1 MRRVVVAATFLLAV
15 AFLSLSCG
23 ATVRELESQ
32 AGAAPN
38 ASATPVP
45 SVSITPAPNCDA
57 LARVTPVPAP
67 GLVTT
72 DLGNGMQ
79 SITSAEAGYSIVVPG
94 KWSVSPGILTSSS
107 PSFGQ
112 AHISSFDPKNFDPA
126 SVRASGRMLSPDVG
140 IRLDIEL
147 WRNPKV
153 EKPEDYA
160 KNVRIGPDQS
170 AVLPGRVVTIA
181 GQRAYYTTIH
191 DEFRFQP
198 TTGPLEVTRQTR
210 LLWLVPVVRP
220 DRMLVVYATPGE
232 SGLRSL
238 VEAALAT
245 LQLSQP
251 VVSHLPVVN
260 QRDTVLRQWLYDKNG
275 TRIAGRRAEAKLISY
290 TDAAA
295 AMNSGSLLRID
306 RDPDELF
313 WLVAVS
319 GPDLPQGRFG
329 PLGRGGPLQPQTSPA
344 PVTWIQFSAP
354 ATNGRYEGTGTRY
367 ATTGNWPPDFDALF
381 DRCR

>member
-1 MRRVVVAATFLLAV
+1 MAATVLLAV

-32 AGAAPN
+32 AGASPS
-38 ASATPVP
+38 ASATGVP
-45 SVSITPAPNCDA
+45 SVSAPPAPNCDV

-94 KWSVSPGILTSSS
+94 SWSVSPGILTISS

-112 AHISSFDPKNFDPA
+112 AHISSFDRKTFDPA
-126 SVRASGRMLSPDVG
+126 SVLASGRMLSPDVG

-147 WRNPKV
+147 WRNPKL
-153 EKPEDYA
+153 EGPEDYA
-160 KNVRIGPDQS
+160 RYVRIGPDQS
-170 AVLPGRVVTIA
+170 AVLPGRVATIA
-181 GQRAYYTTIH
+181 GQRAYYTTIQ

-198 TTGPLEVTRQTR
+198 AIGPLEVTRQTR
-210 LLWLVPVVRP
+210 MLWLVPVVRP
-220 DRMLVVYATPGE
+220 DRMLVMYATPGE
-232 SGLRSL
+232 SGLRSR
-238 VEAALAT
+238 VEAAVAT

-260 QRDTVLRQWLYDKNG
+260 QRDTVLRRWLYDNAG
-275 TRIAGRRAEAKLISY
+275 ARIPGRRAEAKLTSY

-295 AMNSGSLLRID
+295 AMSSGSLHRID

-319 GPDLPQGRFG
+319 GPGL
-329 PLGRGGPLQPQTSPA
+329 PLGRLGPLQPRASPT

-354 ATNGRYEGTGTRY
+354 ATNGRYEGTGTQY

>member
-1 MRRVVVAATFLLAV
+1 MSRPVAVVLLSVAS
-15 AFLSLSCG
+15 LSLSCG
-23 ATVRELESQ
+23 ATVRDLDSQ
-32 AGAAPN
+32 AGASPDATISASPN
-38 ASATPVP
+38 P
-45 SVSITPAPNCDA
+45 SIGATPAPNCIV
-57 LARVTPVPAP
+57 LANVTPVPAP

-94 KWSVSPGILTSSS
+94 SWSVSPGILSNTS

-112 AHISSFDPKNFDPA
+112 AHIGSFDPKSLDPA

-147 WRNPKV
+147 WRNPKI
-153 EKPEDYA
+153 EGPEDYA
-160 KNVRIGPDQS
+160 KNVRIGPDQI
-170 AVLPGRVVTIA
+170 AVLRGRVVTIA
-181 GQRAYYTTIH
+181 GQRAYYTTIQ
-191 DEFRFQP
+191 DEFRFKP

-238 VEAALAT
+238 VEAAVAT
-245 LQLSQP
+245 LQLSPP

-260 QRDTVLRQWLYDKNG
+260 QRDTVLHQWLYDKAG
-275 TRIAGRRAEAKLISY
+275 ARIAGRRAEAKLISY

-319 GPDLPQGRFG
+319 GGDLPQGR
-329 PLGRGGPLQPQTSPA
+329 LGPLQPQTSPS

-367 ATTGNWPPDFDALF
+367 GTTGNWPPDFDVLF

>member
-1 MRRVVVAATFLLAV
+1 MSRGVVAAAVLLAV
-15 AFLSLSCG
+15 AFLALSCG
-23 ATVRELESQ
+23 ATFRELESQ
-32 AGAAPN
+32 AGASQS
-38 ASATPVP
+38 ASSTPVP
-45 SVSITPAPNCDA
+45 TASASAAPNCDA

-72 DLGNGMQ
+72 DLGNGTQ
-79 SITSAEAGYSIVVPG
+79 SVASAEAGYSIVVPAS
-94 KWSVSPGILTSSS
+94 WSVSPGILTSTS

-112 AHISSFDPKNFDPA
+112 AHMSSFDRQNFDPA

-153 EKPEDYA
+153 EGAEQYA
-160 KNVRIGPDQS
+160 RNVHIGPDQS

-181 GQRAYYTTIH
+181 GQRAYHTTIQ
-191 DEFRFQP
+191 DEHRFQP
-198 TTGPLEVTRQTR
+198 ASGPLEVTRQTR
-210 LLWLVPVVRP
+210 LLWLVPVARP
-220 DRMLVVYATPGE
+220 DRMLVIYATPGE
-232 SGLRSL
+232 SGLRSQA
-238 VEAALAT
+238 EAAVAT
-245 LQLSQP
+245 LQQSQP
-251 VVSHLPVVN
+251 VVTHLPVVH
-260 QRDTVLRQWLYDKNG
+260 QRDAVLRQWLHDKNG
-275 TRIAGRRAEAKLISY
+275 GRIAGRRAEAKLISY

-319 GPDLPQGRFG
+319 GPDLPHGR
-329 PLGRGGPLQPQTSPA
+329 LGPLQPQTSPA

-354 ATNGRYEGTGTRY
+354 ATNGRYEGTAMQY
-367 ATTGNWPPDFDALF
+367 ATTGNWPPGFDALF

>member
-1 MRRVVVAATFLLAV
+1 MRRILLIVIAIS
-15 AFLSLSCG
+15 SLSCG
-23 ATVRELESQ
+23 ANVRELESQ
-32 AGAAPN
+32 AGASASPTPASS
-38 ASATPVP
+38 ASAPA
-45 SVSITPAPNCDA
+45 APNCDT

-67 GLVTT
+67 ELVTT

-79 SITSAEAGYSIVVPG
+79 SVASAEAGYSIVVPG
-94 KWSVSPGILTSSS
+94 SWSVSPGILTSTS

-112 AHISSFDPKNFDPA
+112 AHMSSFDRQNFDPA

-153 EKPEDYA
+153 EGPEDYA
-160 KNVRIGPDQS
+160 RNVHIGPDQS

-181 GQRAYYTTIH
+181 GQRTYHTTIQ
-191 DEFRFQP
+191 DEHRFQP
-198 TTGPLEVTRQTR
+198 ATGPLEVTRQTR

-220 DRMLVVYATPGE
+220 DRILVIYATPGE
-232 SGLRSL
+232 SGLRSRA
-238 VEAALAT
+238 EAAVAT
-245 LQLSQP
+245 LQLTQPHISHMP
-251 VVSHLPVVN
+251 VVH

-275 TRIAGRRAEAKLISY
+275 GRIAGRRAEAKLISY
-290 TDAAA
+290 TDATA
-295 AMNSGSLLRID
+295 AMSGGSLHRID

-319 GPDLPQGRFG
+319 GPDLPQGRG
-329 PLGRGGPLQPQTSPA
+329 GLRQASPL

-354 ATNGRYEGTGTRY
+354 ATNGRYEGTGTQY
-367 ATTGNWPPDFDALF
+367 ATTGNWPPGFDALF